1 MTNANSFEDT
11 ILEEPMEV
19 DDSLN
24 ASTPLAGDQNLIQ
37 FIIDVLTA
45 AGHHFSAV
53 QIAAN
58 PDRKIAFVRSK
69 MVPFL
74 RCVAIFAHFLTD
86 VPLPKLLVT
95 AGQQCKST
103 PVIPK
108 LSHSEEYDL
117 LCHYLGIPS
126 NFSVLGITYLRQ
138 VALFWPRH
146 SRISNMFTNESSSTG
161 QSPTRSGRTT
171 LKAEFAHV
179 LQPHRV
185 NQLQQL
191 PHDYSDLINSLAK
204 FTCPNS
210 KAEESRYPT
219 MCLVCGEVLCS
230 QNYCCQKRLKGE
242 MIGACTYHAQFCGA
256 GTSIF
261 LRVRDCKILL
271 LSTRGRGT

>member
-1 MTNANSFEDT
+1 
-11 ILEEPMEV
+11 MEV
-19 DDSLN
+19 DDSSS
-24 ASTPLAGDQNLIQ
+24 ASTIAGDPNLIQ

-58 PDRKIAFVRSK
+58 PDRKTAFVRSK
-69 MVPFL
+69 MLPFL

-86 VPLPKLLVT
+86 VSLPKRLVS
-95 AGQQCKST
+95 AGQPCKST

-108 LSHSEEYDL
+108 LSQSEEYDV

-126 NFSVLGITYLRQ
+126 NFSALGITYLRQ

-146 SRISNMFTNESSSTG
+146 SRISTMFTNEGSSSD
-161 QSPTRSGRTT
+161 QSLTRSGRTT
-171 LKAEFAHV
+171 LKPEFAHV
-179 LQPHRV
+179 MQPHRL
-185 NQLQQL
+185 NQLIKL

-219 MCLVCGEVLCS
+219 MCLVCGHVLCS
-230 QNYCCQKRLKGE
+230 QNYCCQKRLKND
-242 MIGACTYHAQFCGA
+242 MIGACTYHAHFCGA
-256 GTSIF
+256 GTGIF

-271 LSTRGRGT
+271 LSTRGRGIS